1 MFKKIFFLFM
11 LFCFQCQAFAGEIS
25 SSINDI
31 LNSFDFD
38 RDSVV
43 SISVKDANTGVFVY
57 NKGGYKYLNPAS
69 SLKLFTMAASMNTL
83 GENFTFD
90 MAFYK
95 DKNNNLYLKLS
106 GDPLFTTADMNML
119 AKNLKAAYKGK
130 INKIFIDDSVMDK
143 VPYPDGWTI
152 DDYWPNS
159 PKISPYMV
167 DNNTVKI
174 DILLTPEGTVRIVQK
189 NPYRFSFISK
199 LIKGENN
206 DIKFVQDDIHNTV
219 NVEGTISNNVID
231 MEIPVLNPRYFFCN
245 KLTDALNKNGV
256 SYHNKFMFAKVPED
270 AIYVAKF
277 SRPLSDVIK
286 HTLDNSDNTAC
297 EMVFKVAGGSFA
309 KKNSPVED
317 SFTSFGTTQNGIN
330 MFYSYFDKLNL
341 DTKNIKIRDG
351 SGVSRYNAMN
361 TSWMT
366 DALYKMNFD
375 CKKYLPTAGSGTL
388 SKRMRE
394 MENSVYFK
402 TGTLFGTSSLTGMIE
417 SGNKKYYYASIIM
430 SYNRNKSIIKG
441 VEDEIIYEIYRAD
454 L

>member
-1 MFKKIFFLFM
+1 MFKKMFFLFM

-43 SISVKDANTGVFVY
+43 SISVKDANTGVSVY

-69 SLKLFTMAASMNTL
+69 SLKLFTMAASMDTL

-90 MAFYK
+90 TAFYK

-231 MEIPVLNPRYFFCN
+231 MEIPEIFF
-245 KLTDALNKNGV
+245 L
-256 SYHNKFMFAKVPED
+256 
-270 AIYVAKF
+270 
-277 SRPLSDVIK
+277 
-286 HTLDNSDNTAC
+286 
-297 EMVFKVAGGSFA
+297 
-309 KKNSPVED
+309 
-317 SFTSFGTTQNGIN
+317 
-330 MFYSYFDKLNL
+330 
-341 DTKNIKIRDG
+341 
-351 SGVSRYNAMN
+351 
-361 TSWMT
+361 
-366 DALYKMNFD
+366 
-375 CKKYLPTAGSGTL
+375 
-388 SKRMRE
+388 
-394 MENSVYFK
+394 
-402 TGTLFGTSSLTGMIE
+402 
-417 SGNKKYYYASIIM
+417 
-430 SYNRNKSIIKG
+430 
-441 VEDEIIYEIYRAD
+441 
-454 L
+454 